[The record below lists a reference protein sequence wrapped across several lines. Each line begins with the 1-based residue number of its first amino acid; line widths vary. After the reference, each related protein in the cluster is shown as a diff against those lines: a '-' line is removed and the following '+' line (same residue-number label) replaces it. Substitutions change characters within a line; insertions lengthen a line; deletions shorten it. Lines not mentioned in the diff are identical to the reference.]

1 MNACERHQME
11 ISALLDG
18 ESTPAAAIRVL
29 DHLTACPSCRSFY
42 GEVRGFH
49 DLVSDLRDAWDAGD
63 AGDAGNAGAARRP
76 RSRLLRW
83 TAAAPRWTWGL
94 AAVLALAVGWW
105 GVARFGPP
113 VGPAGAGTAPVTI
126 ELGGDAGRMDDARF
140 VEMTREL
147 LQADRRYH
155 RMMLGLLTALDG
167 DGGGAEGMPR
177 FAVLGAEDGDAEHPG
192 ERTGSSGP
200 SGLAN

>member
-1 MNACERHQME
+1 MNACERHQIE

-29 DHLTACPSCRSFY
+29 DHLTGCPACRSFY
-42 GEVRGFH
+42 GEVRSFH
-49 DLVSDLRDAWDAGD
+49 DLVSDLRDAGD
-63 AGDAGNAGAARRP
+63 AGTAPHRRSRP
-76 RSRLLRW
+76 RRR
-83 TAAAPRWTWGL
+83 TAAMPRWTWGL

-105 GVARFGPP
+105 GVARFGPAAD
-113 VGPAGAGTAPVTI
+113 PAGVGAAPVTI

-167 DGGGAEGMPR
+167 DGGGAEGTPR
-177 FAVLGAEDGDAEHPG
+177 FAVLGAEDGDTERPG
-192 ERTGSSGP
+192 EWTGHVEP